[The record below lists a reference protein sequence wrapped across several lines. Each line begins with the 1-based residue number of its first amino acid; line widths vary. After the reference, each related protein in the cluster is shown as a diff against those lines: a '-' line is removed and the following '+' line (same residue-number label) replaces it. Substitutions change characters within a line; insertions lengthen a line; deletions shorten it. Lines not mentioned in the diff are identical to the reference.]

1 MSHVQKRLVTTA
13 AKLASLSATN
23 LAKFPPKQ
31 ALIVKSDVPQPTF
44 NPEVW
49 ASLQPPPP
57 PALSAFAHRIGL
69 ASILSS
75 TDLIQQ
81 ACTHPSF
88 TTLYSQHYPRETP
101 PSTNAQLVIL
111 GNSLLGLFATEY
123 LNAKYPYLP
132 TRVQKAALTAH
143 VGPATCASIAQE
155 MGATPLVRWHRTVC
169 FLSFPRYLKPDEHCP
184 AENSNP
190 TQRSTYRC
198 SRIGTKSTHRT
209 RLPAAFFVFCP
220 RIRALL
226 FPQSPNRPPR
236 HAQISRPKKSS
247 SGDG

>member
-1 MSHVQKRLVTTA
+1 MVVVVRKAGYGHVSTLQRDSGIAERCAAKFGTAKRACAVFVRNKFAILAVYSQYFAVYLLIFFLLMSHVQKRLVTTA
-13 AKLASLSATN
+13 AKLASLSTTN

-31 ALIVKSDVPQPTF
+31 AFIVKSDVPQPTF
-44 NPEVW
+44 NPEIW

-69 ASILSS
+69 ASILTS

-88 TTLYSQHYPRETP
+88 TALYSQHYPRETP

-155 MGATPLVRWHRTVC
+155 MGATPLVRWHRTVRF
-169 FLSFPRYLKPDEHCP
+169 FL
-184 AENSNP
+184 
-190 TQRSTYRC
+190 
-198 SRIGTKSTHRT
+198 
-209 RLPAAFFVFCP
+209 LPEM
-220 RIRALL
+220 
-226 FPQSPNRPPR
+226 S
-236 HAQISRPKKSS
+236 
-247 SGDG
+247 